1 MPLVALNEGKPLLLS
16 LLFKDAA
23 VPALPWY
30 LILYSNNY
38 VPLATSTLANFTQ
51 ASFTGYSPVELTRAT
66 WQAPVMVG
74 NKALI
79 QYDTTPQTWTA
90 TAGFQTIY
98 GYVIFQGVTNTGI
111 IAERFATP
119 IDLTLYPVAGVLPR
133 VTLDTDCGC

>member
-1 MPLVALNEGKPLLLS
+1 MPLVALNAGKPLLLS

-30 LILYSNNY
+30 LILYSNNF
-38 VPLATSTLANFTQ
+38 VPLETSVLADFTQ
-51 ASFTGYSPVELTRAT
+51 ATFTGYSPVELTRAT

-79 QYDTTPQTWTA
+79 QYDTVPQTWTA

-119 IDLTLYPVAGVLPR
+119 VDLTLYPVVGVLPR
-133 VTLDTDCGC
+133 VTLATDCGC